1 MSSNNPSAYFYLIRN
16 WLGNNIKE
24 FENISA
30 YTTLPDFMKNQV
42 GQPITDTENFYYNF
56 MELYQVYCWK
66 FASDNNMTISAYKS
80 LARLR
85 QATGRH
91 KATINECLKKINL
104 PYIINKKNN
113 NWIVTP
119 IVTEE

>member
-1 MSSNNPSAYFYLIRN
+1 
-16 WLGNNIKE
+16 
-24 FENISA
+24 
-30 YTTLPDFMKNQV
+30 
-42 GQPITDTENFYYNF
+42 
-56 MELYQVYCWK
+56 
-66 FASDNNMTISAYKS
+66 MTISAYKS
-80 LARLR
+80 LVRLR